1 MTHFKNKGTIDEMTL
16 EEQSGIARQFNAKMF
31 DSLKESTMA
40 ELENVVYYRGETHY
54 WVMTPTTD
62 SLIKT
67 GVFTRASRQGP
78 SVIMHCHLLAR

>member
-40 ELENVVYYRGETHY
+40 ELENVVYYRGEISPGGKVFARAPVY
-54 WVMTPTTD
+54 SRYRVTTEVHRVVY
-62 SLIKT
+62 I
-67 GVFTRASRQGP
+67 
-78 SVIMHCHLLAR
+78 